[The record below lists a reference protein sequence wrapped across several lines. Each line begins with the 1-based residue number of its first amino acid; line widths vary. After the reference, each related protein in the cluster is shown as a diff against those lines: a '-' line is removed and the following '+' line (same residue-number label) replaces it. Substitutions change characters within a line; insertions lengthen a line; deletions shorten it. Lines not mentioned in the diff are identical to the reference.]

1 MKPSIPLTLL
11 CLSFVASGA
20 APYVGVAVSDGLIRI
35 NGANAAGNATL
46 FAGATVE
53 TAEVGSKLRLRD
65 GTVLFLGPQTRGQV
79 FGDRT
84 VIERGSARLDASGAY
99 RVEALSLRIGAGP
112 LPTSG
117 VVSIHGATVE
127 VYGLEG
133 RMLVAN
139 RTGQMVASVLPKQDR
154 TFAAATQP
162 GLSTVSGV
170 LTHSAGAYRLTDEI
184 SNASIELRGTD
195 LASKVGQRIRVSGAP
210 LQGAAMGA
218 GTSEV
223 IQVASLG
230 QPMGQPASFDGA
242 PQVAGPGPGLNIV
255 IIEGDGAI
263 NNIRQRTAREEIV
276 QVEDDN
282 HQPVAGAAVSFLL
295 PSSGPS
301 GTFANGSRL
310 FTTMTDSKGQAV
322 ARFQPNDESGSF
334 KIKVDAQSNGRSS
347 TALISSANAMGAL
360 AGSAAGGSA
369 AAGGGSAAGGSA
381 SGGTVV
387 GIGTRTAVIG
397 GVIVAVGI
405 AFVSAASAAG
415 FIFHNQSGTSISPS
429 R

>member
-1 MKPSIPLTLL
+1 MKPIIPLTLL
-11 CLSFVASGA
+11 CFSFVASGA
-20 APYVGVAVSDGLIRI
+20 VPYVGVAVSDGLIRI

-53 TAEVGSKLRLRD
+53 TTDVGSKLRLLD

-112 LPTSG
+112 LHTSG

-127 VYGLEG
+127 VYALEG

-139 RTGQMVASVLPKQDR
+139 RRGQMVASVLPKQDR
-154 TFAAATQP
+154 TFAAATEP

-184 SNASIELRGTD
+184 SNANIELRGTD

-210 LQGAAMGA
+210 LQDAAMGA

-223 IQVASLG
+223 IQVASV
-230 QPMGQPASFDGA
+230 GQPASFDGA

-310 FTTMTDSKGQAV
+310 FTTVTDSKGQAV
-322 ARFQPNDESGSF
+322 ARFQPNRESGNF

-369 AAGGGSAAGGSA
+369 AAGGGSA
-381 SGGTVV
+381 SGGTVM
-387 GIGTRTAVIG
+387 GIGTHTAVIG

-415 FIFHNQSGTSISPS
+415 FIFHDQSGTSISPS